1 MIQAKSLSR
10 RERRKLISEM
20 ERESNRWPARLVEL
34 LPIDWPSTAKD
45 VATRMGSGP
54 VKVFRSRSLLV
65 QVYDDGGQIRL
76 SVTATVPRIDGEWPE
91 LNWEDLQQAKQECG
105 FGSSW
110 AVELYPPDIDVV
122 NVANMR
128 HLWLIPEPKFGWK
141 R

>member
-1 MIQAKSLSR
+1 MIQAKALPR
-10 RERRKLISEM
+10 RERRKLISDM
-20 ERESNRWPARLVEL
+20 ERESNKWPARLVEL

-65 QVYDDGGQIRL
+65 QVYD
-76 SVTATVPRIDGEWPE
+76 DGEWPE

-128 HLWLIPEPKFGWK
+128 HLWLVPEPKFGWK